1 MPVDLLCK
9 SIKTGFHMRA
19 TQALNGLNKI
29 EKIQEQTFRLL
40 HNFAEAHN
48 GNAFDALLSLESL
61 SLPLSLLKFF
71 SRTYQTHRPDPSGT

>member
-61 SLPLSLLKFF
+61 SPSLSLTIFL
-71 SRTYQTHRPDPSGT
+71 QNLPDT

>member
-48 GNAFDALLSLESL
+48 GNPFDALLSLESL
-61 SLPLSLLKFF
+61 SPSLSLKIFL
-71 SRTYQTHRPDPSGT
+71 QNLPDT